1 MAPHPLI
8 LFSGLVLLD
17 SPAAASLWEVQ
28 LNSPSP
34 SGFAGQRR
42 HLATLLALHG
52 GSSHSDAPN
61 AVKLSSV
68 SFASPRS
75 KRAKELRVATNLL
88 LWWSLNV
95 VFNLANKQC
104 LNSWQHPWALAT
116 THLAVG
122 SACMLPL
129 WLPYPSLSADGI
141 GWASVR
147 EPPSLTTADLRT
159 LLPVVLLLATGHA
172 TSTLAPAYGT
182 VAFSNIIKTAEP
194 LFTCIFAALL
204 YKRIFSPAV
213 YASLLVVVIGVGLVS
228 CRDVNFSSF
237 SLVAG
242 MTSNAAFA
250 LYSISAK
257 QLLVTRDPQTTYALL
272 TMLSCLVLLPVAGVM
287 EWSGAGTSRL
297 AAANLAPAYS
307 GARLISLLVC
317 TGLLQ
322 YLSNEIAFCT
332 LSMIHPVTYA
342 LANTFK
348 RSVVVG
354 VSLLVFKQRLTT
366 QAGIGAALAL
376 VGALSYS
383 LAITQQQVAS
393 DRAAIA
399 ASASGT
405 TSTTGFERN

>member
-213 YASLLVVVIGVGLVS
+213 YASLLVVVIGCVHRQANHAHAHPNADLPCTCTVPCQCAHAGCVPRVHTHGCVPRAHACACACGHDNMYMYMYMYMHMNMYMCMCIHIPTSSADVS
-228 CRDVNFSSF
+228 PAWVRAVWASF
-237 SLVAG
+237 RAA
-242 MTSNAAFA
+242 TS
-250 LYSISAK
+250 
-257 QLLVTRDPQTTYALL
+257 
-272 TMLSCLVLLPVAGVM
+272 
-287 EWSGAGTSRL
+287 TSRL
-297 AAANLAPAYS
+297 S
-307 GARLISLLVC
+307 
-317 TGLLQ
+317 
-322 YLSNEIAFCT
+322 
-332 LSMIHPVTYA
+332 
-342 LANTFK
+342 
-348 RSVVVG
+348 RS
-354 VSLLVFKQRLTT
+354 S
-366 QAGIGAALAL
+366 
-376 VGALSYS
+376 
-383 LAITQQQVAS
+383 
-393 DRAAIA
+393 RA
-399 ASASGT
+399 
-405 TSTTGFERN
+405 